1 MRAHAKLIKKW
12 LDDGNI
18 EIEMFSHN
26 SKWEVIANPSFQPS
40 ALYREKPKAKK
51 LVSKWLWVLQDGGD
65 RVFAGLYYFDTIEA
79 ASKYYPFEVICKIE
93 GSKIEVEE

>member
-1 MRAHAKLIKKW
+1 MRAHAKLIKRW

-18 EIEMFSHN
+18 EIEMLSN
-26 SKWEVIANPSFQPS
+26 NNKWVVIETPSFQAS
-40 ALYREKPKAKK
+40 ALYREKPKTVKK
-51 LVSKWLWVLQDGGD
+51 VAKWLWVLQDDGD

-79 ASKYYPFEVICKIE
+79 ANKYYPFEVICKIE